1 MEQLLQQILQGINE
15 MKEEQKKQGERLDR
29 IEQEQKAQG
38 QRMDRVDSKLKAQN
52 DILQSF
58 KYDTDLLIEKNAK
71 LEFKVNNIEKRFEA

>member
-15 MKEEQKKQGERLDR
+15 MKEEQKKQGQRLDSVEKR
-29 IEQEQKAQG
+29 LESIEEEQKG
-38 QRMDRVDSKLKAQN
+38 TNRKLKAQN